1 MERIPP
7 REKNQG
13 FTQYRHV
20 RNILFFS
27 FFHPCSY
34 FFYSYRFKLPHVQDV
49 LGLPVGQ
56 HISISAEIN
65 GKLITRS
72 YTPISNDDDR
82 GRFDLIIKVIPPVFV
97 PYPTPQ
103 CECVSRPMKRVTFP
117 ATSLSSRLATTY
129 VSRAPKATLC
139 ILPTL
144 SAT

>member
-1 MERIPP
+1 MEGIPP

-20 RNILFFS
+20 CPISFFS

-49 LGLPVGQ
+49 LGLPIGQ

-82 GRFDLIIKVIPPVFV
+82 GRFDLIIKVILLVYF

-103 CECVSRPMKRVTFP
+103 RVSRPMKRVTSP
-117 ATSLSSRLATTY
+117 AMCLSSKLATIY
-129 VSRAPKATLC
+129 VSRAPRETLY
-139 ILPTL
+139 IPPTL